1 VASCDVN
8 LHRGF
13 ADGELE
19 RGLQRGVELL
29 SAGKVSLRW
38 RGSVQA
44 KGFARGR
51 SVPIYT
57 ETAGVRCARSGEE
70 KERAAAADW
79 VRWAACNVSAWRCRR
94 LDASV
99 RRPRPG

>member
-29 SAGKVSLRW
+29 SAGEMVLWS
-38 RGSVQA
+38 
-44 KGFARGR
+44 
-51 SVPIYT
+51 
-57 ETAGVRCARSGEE
+57 GVCLLANR
-70 KERAAAADW
+70 K
-79 VRWAACNVSAWRCRR
+79 
-94 LDASV
+94 
-99 RRPRPG
+99 